1 MFDRICGAGHGR
13 MRPRATGL
21 APAHDA
27 RRLHLSAGLY
37 GDSERKGY
45 AFPVFSFECREPV
58 GRIPQ
63 QWRAVVCK
71 NHHSRIKNLS
81 SGAGECHQPAH
92 PRTILRCQR
101 ASQGATLQSQNS
113 ALEANSLRHRRLLVT
128 GVIRAIRA
136 RKPSHAKSSELPP
149 EPATAPPLRACGASP
164 PPRVEF
170 ALLGKT
176 ALLKAECHA

>member
-37 GDSERKGY
+37 GDSAREGY

-81 SGAGECHQPAH
+81 SGAGKCHQPAH
-92 PRTILRCQR
+92 PLTILRCQW

-128 GVIRAIRA
+128 GVIRG
-136 RKPSHAKSSELPP
+136 P
-149 EPATAPPLRACGASP
+149 
-164 PPRVEF
+164 F
-170 ALLGKT
+170 ALVNRPT
-176 ALLKAECHA
+176 PNPANSPRNPPQRRPFEHAGPVLHHELSSPFQAKQRC